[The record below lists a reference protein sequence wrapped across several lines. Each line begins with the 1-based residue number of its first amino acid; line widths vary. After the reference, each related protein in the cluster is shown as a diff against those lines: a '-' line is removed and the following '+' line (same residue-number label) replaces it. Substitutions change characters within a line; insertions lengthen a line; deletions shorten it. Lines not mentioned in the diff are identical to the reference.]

1 MDMKFRKFFLEKEG
15 RNFKCEVY
23 IGSMGTL
30 CADIY
35 EKGKVFWK
43 KKAEY
48 TVMPKDYDTAYQ
60 VANAALEHYLLSEI
74 EKRNAEFR
82 EKLFWGLDK

>member
-1 MDMKFRKFFLEKEG
+1 MKFRKFFLEKEG
-15 RNFKCEVY
+15 RNFKCEIY
-23 IGSMGTL
+23 IGPMSML
-30 CADIY
+30 CADVY
-35 EKGKVFWK
+35 EKGKVFWR

-48 TVMPKDYDTAYQ
+48 TVVFENYDTAYQ

-74 EKRNAEFR
+74 EERNAEFR

>member
-1 MDMKFRKFFLEKEG
+1 MKFRKFFLEKEG

-23 IGSMGTL
+23 IGAMSTL
-30 CADIY
+30 CTDVY
-35 EKGKVFWK
+35 EKGKIFWK
-43 KKAEY
+43 KRAEY
-48 TVMPKDYDTAYQ
+48 IVMFEDYDTAYQ

-74 EKRNAEFR
+74 EKRNAELR

>member
-1 MDMKFRKFFLEKEG
+1 MDMKFRKFFLERKG

-23 IGSMGTL
+23 SLMGTL
-30 CADIY
+30 YADVY

-43 KKAEY
+43 KRAEY
-48 TVMPKDYDTAYQ
+48 IGVHEDYDTAYQ
-60 VANAALEHYLLSEI
+60 VANVALDFYLLSEI
-74 EKRNAEFR
+74 EKRKAEFR

>member
-30 CADIY
+30 CADVY
-35 EKGKVFWK
+35 EKGKIFWK
-43 KKAEY
+43 KRDGY
-48 TVMPKDYDTAYQ
+48 TVVSEDYDTAYQ

>member
-1 MDMKFRKFFLEKEG
+1 MRFRKFFFEKEG

-23 IGSMGTL
+23 LGAMGTL

-35 EKGKVFWK
+35 EKTKVFWK
-43 KKAEY
+43 RKVAY
-48 TVMPKDYDTAYQ
+48 TVYAEDYDTAYQ

-74 EKRNAEFR
+74 EKRKAELR